1 MSWVTTA
8 TSPDRADQRTW
19 LPGFLLLGVI
29 WGSSFLFI
37 KVGVAE
43 LHPLYVTLGR
53 VLAGVLTLL
62 VVIVVTRD
70 RLPRDPRLW
79 LHLTVT
85 GVVGTAMPF
94 TLFGYGEERVSS
106 SLAGIWNATTALL
119 VLPLA
124 VYLFRTERM
133 TARRAVG
140 LLIGFAGVLVVLG
153 VWEGLGGAQFTGQLM
168 CIAAAACY
176 AIAIPYTKRFVSDRS
191 ESGISLAA
199 GQLITATVALA
210 IVAPLT
216 VGAPPPVND
225 LSLKAIASILTLG
238 AIGTGLAFV
247 LNMRNIKI
255 VGATTASMVTYL
267 IPVFAVVIGVLALDE
282 HITWHQPVGAL
293 IVLFGV
299 AVAQG
304 LIGPRK
310 RVQPAPVTPA
320 TELAVERA

>member
-1 MSWVTTA
+1 MTTA
-8 TSPDRADQRTW
+8 TSPDKADPRGW

-62 VVIVVTRD
+62 VVLLVTRD
-70 RLPRDPRLW
+70 RLPRDARLW

-133 TARRAVG
+133 TAHRAVG
-140 LLIGFAGVLVVLG
+140 LLIGFVGVLVVLG

-176 AIAIPYTKRFVSDRS
+176 AVAIPYTKRFISDRN

-199 GQLITATVALA
+199 GQLVTATVALA

-216 VGAPPPVND
+216 VGAPTPLTD
-225 LSLKAIASILTLG
+225 LSLKAIASIVTLG
-238 AIGTGLAFV
+238 AVGTGLAFV
-247 LNMRNIKI
+247 LNMRNIKL

-267 IPVFAVVIGVLALDE
+267 IPVFAVILGVLALDE
-282 HITWHQPVGAL
+282 HVTWHQPAGAL
-293 IVLFGV
+293 VVLVGV

-304 LIGPRK
+304 LFTNRK
-310 RVQPAPVTPA
+310 RPSPAPATPEAELVTD
-320 TELAVERA
+320 RA

>member
-1 MSWVTTA
+1 MNTA
-8 TSPDRADQRTW
+8 TTPDKADPRGW

-62 VVIVVTRD
+62 VVIAATRD
-70 RLPRDPRLW
+70 RLPRDLRLW
-79 LHLTVT
+79 GHLTVT

-133 TARRAVG
+133 TVNRAVG
-140 LLIGFAGVLVVLG
+140 LVIGFLGVLVVLG

-176 AIAIPYTKRFVSDRS
+176 AVAIPYTKRFISDS
-191 ESGISLAA
+191 GESGLALAA

-216 VGAPPPVND
+216 VGAPTPLGD
-225 LSLKAIASILTLG
+225 LSGKAIASILALG
-238 AIGTGLAFV
+238 AVGTGLAFV
-247 LNMRNIKI
+247 LNMRNIQI

-267 IPVFAVVIGVLALDE
+267 IPIFAVVLGVLALDE

-293 IVLFGV
+293 IVLVGV

-304 LIGPRK
+304 LIASRK
-310 RVQPAPVTPA
+310 RPRPAAVAPEA
-320 TELAVERA
+320 ELAAERA

>member
-1 MSWVTTA
+1 MTTA
-8 TSPDRADQRTW
+8 TAPDKADPRGW
-19 LPGFLLLGVI
+19 LPGFILLGVI

-37 KVGVAE
+37 KIGVAE

-53 VLAGVLTLL
+53 VLAGALTLL
-62 VVIVVTRD
+62 VVIGATRD
-70 RLPRDPRLW
+70 RLPRDLRLW
-79 LHLTVT
+79 GHLTVT

-133 TARRAVG
+133 TAHRAVG
-140 LLIGFAGVLVVLG
+140 LLIGFVGVLVVLG

-176 AIAIPYTKRFVSDRS
+176 ALAIPYTKRYISDRN
-191 ESGISLAA
+191 ESGLALAA
-199 GQLITATVALA
+199 GQLITATVTLA

-216 VGAPPPVND
+216 VGAPTPIGD
-225 LSLKAIASILTLG
+225 LSGKAIASILTLG
-238 AIGTGLAFV
+238 AVGTGLAFV
-247 LNMRNIKI
+247 LNMRNIKL

-267 IPVFAVVIGVLALDE
+267 IPVFAVILGVLALDE

-293 IVLFGV
+293 VVLVGV

-304 LIGPRK
+304 LIATRK
-310 RVQPAPVTPA
+310 RPEPAPLTPEA
-320 TELAVERA
+320 ELAVDRA

>member
-1 MSWVTTA
+1 VTTA
-8 TSPDRADQRTW
+8 TSPDKVDPRGW
-19 LPGFLLLGVI
+19 LPGFVLLGVI

-62 VVIVVTRD
+62 VVLLVTRD

-133 TARRAVG
+133 TAHRAAG
-140 LLIGFAGVLVVLG
+140 LLIGFVGVLVVLG

-176 AIAIPYTKRFVSDRS
+176 AVAIPYTKRLISDRQ

-199 GQLITATVALA
+199 GQLVTATVALA
-210 IVAPLT
+210 IVAPLA
-216 VGAPPPVND
+216 VGAPTPLGD
-225 LSLKAIASILTLG
+225 LSAKAIASILTLG
-238 AIGTGLAFV
+238 AVGTGLAFV
-247 LNMRNIKI
+247 LNMRNIKL

-267 IPVFAVVIGVLALDE
+267 IPVFAVILGVLALDE
-282 HITWHQPVGAL
+282 HVTWHQPVGAL
-293 IVLFGV
+293 VVLLGV

-304 LIGPRK
+304 LFRARK
-310 RVQPAPVTPA
+310 RPTPAPVSPG
-320 TELAVERA
+320 TELATDSA

>member
-1 MSWVTTA
+1 VTTA
-8 TSPDRADQRTW
+8 TAPDKADPRGW
-19 LPGFLLLGVI
+19 LPGFILLGVI

-53 VLAGVLTLL
+53 VLAGALTLL
-62 VVIVVTRD
+62 VVIAATRE
-70 RLPRDPRLW
+70 RLPRDLRLW
-79 LHLTVT
+79 GHLTVT

-133 TARRAVG
+133 TAHRAVG
-140 LLIGFAGVLVVLG
+140 LLIGFVGVLVVLG

-176 AIAIPYTKRFVSDRS
+176 ALAIPYTKRYISDRR
-191 ESGISLAA
+191 ESGLALAA
-199 GQLITATVALA
+199 GQLITATVTLA

-216 VGAPPPVND
+216 VGAPTPIGD
-225 LSLKAIASILTLG
+225 LSGKAIASILTLG

-267 IPVFAVVIGVLALDE
+267 IPVFAVILGVLALDE

-293 IVLFGV
+293 VVLVGV

-304 LIGPRK
+304 LIANRRRPK
-310 RVQPAPVTPA
+310 PAPITPEA
-320 TELAVERA
+320 ELAVDRA

>member
-1 MSWVTTA
+1 VTTA
-8 TSPDRADQRTW
+8 TRPDKAAPRAW
-19 LPGFLLLGVI
+19 LPGFVLLGVI

-53 VLAGVLTLL
+53 VLAGVLALL
-62 VVIVVTRD
+62 AVLAATRD
-70 RLPRDPRLW
+70 RLPRDLRLW
-79 LHLTVT
+79 AHLTVT
-85 GVVGTAMPF
+85 GIVGTALPF

-106 SLAGIWNATTALL
+106 SLAGIWNAATALL

-133 TARRAVG
+133 TAHRAVG
-140 LLIGFAGVLVVLG
+140 LLIGFVGVLVVLG
-153 VWEGLGGAQFTGQLM
+153 VWAGLGGAQFTGQLM

-176 AIAIPYTKRFVSDRS
+176 AVAIPYTRRFVSQRR
-191 ESGISLAA
+191 ESGIALAA
-199 GQLITATVALA
+199 GQLVTATVALA

-216 VGAPPPVND
+216 AGAPTPITD
-225 LSLKAIASILTLG
+225 LSLKAVASILTLG
-238 AIGTGLAFV
+238 AVGTGLAFV
-247 LNMRNIKI
+247 LNMRNIKL

-267 IPVFAVVIGVLALDE
+267 IPVFAVVLGVLALDE

-293 IVLFGV
+293 IVLLGV

-304 LIGPRK
+304 LVPTRK
-310 RVQPAPVTPA
+310 RPSPAPAVPDAELA
-320 TELAVERA
+320 TERA

>member
-1 MSWVTTA
+1 MTA
-8 TSPDRADQRTW
+8 PTPDKADPRGW

-62 VVIVVTRD
+62 VVIVATRD
-70 RLPRDPRLW
+70 RLPRDLRLW
-79 LHLTVT
+79 GHLTVT

-133 TARRAVG
+133 TAHRAAG
-140 LLIGFAGVLVVLG
+140 LLIGFVGVLVVLG

-176 AIAIPYTKRFVSDRS
+176 ALAIPYTKRYISDRN
-191 ESGISLAA
+191 ESGLALAA
-199 GQLITATVALA
+199 GQLITATVTLA

-216 VGAPPPVND
+216 VGAPTPLGD
-225 LSLKAIASILTLG
+225 LSGKAIASILTLG
-238 AIGTGLAFV
+238 AVGTGLAFV
-247 LNMRNIKI
+247 LNMRNIKLA
-255 VGATTASMVTYL
+255 GATTASMVTYL
-267 IPVFAVVIGVLALDE
+267 IPVFAVVLGVLALNE

-293 IVLFGV
+293 VVLIGV

-304 LIGPRK
+304 LIGTRK
-310 RVQPAPVTPA
+310 RPKPAPVTPEA
-320 TELAVERA
+320 ELAVERA

>member
-1 MSWVTTA
+1 VTTA
-8 TSPDRADQRTW
+8 TAPDKADPRGW
-19 LPGFLLLGVI
+19 LPGFILLGVI

-37 KVGVAE
+37 KIGVAE

-53 VLAGVLTLL
+53 VLAGALTLL
-62 VVIVVTRD
+62 VVIGATRD
-70 RLPRDPRLW
+70 RLPRDLRLW
-79 LHLTVT
+79 GHLTVT

-133 TARRAVG
+133 TAHRAVG
-140 LLIGFAGVLVVLG
+140 LLIGFVGVLVVLG

-176 AIAIPYTKRFVSDRS
+176 ALAIPYTKRYISDRN
-191 ESGISLAA
+191 ESGLALAA
-199 GQLITATVALA
+199 GQLITATVTLF

-216 VGAPPPVND
+216 VGAPTPIGD
-225 LSLKAIASILTLG
+225 LSGKAIASILALG
-238 AIGTGLAFV
+238 AVGTGLAFV
-247 LNMRNIKI
+247 LNMRNIKL

-267 IPVFAVVIGVLALDE
+267 IPVFAVILGVLALDE

-293 IVLFGV
+293 VVLVGV

-304 LIGPRK
+304 LIATRK
-310 RVQPAPVTPA
+310 RPEPAPLTPEA
-320 TELAVERA
+320 ELAVDRA

>member
-1 MSWVTTA
+1 M
-8 TSPDRADQRTW
+8 
-19 LPGFLLLGVI
+19 I

-62 VVIVVTRD
+62 AVLLVTRD

-79 LHLTVT
+79 LHLSVT
-85 GVVGTAMPF
+85 GVIGTAMPF

-133 TARRAVG
+133 TARRAAG
-140 LLIGFAGVLVVLG
+140 LLIGFVGVLVVLG

-176 AIAIPYTKRFVSDRS
+176 AVAIPYTKRFISDRR

-199 GQLITATVALA
+199 GQLVTATIALA
-210 IVAPLT
+210 IVAPLA
-216 VGAPPPVND
+216 VGAPTPLTD
-225 LSLKAIASILTLG
+225 LSFKAIASILALG

-247 LNMRNIKI
+247 LNMRNIKL

-267 IPVFAVVIGVLALDE
+267 IPVFAVILGVLALDE
-282 HITWHQPVGAL
+282 HVTWHQPVGAL
-293 IVLFGV
+293 VVLVGV

-304 LIGPRK
+304 LFTRRK
-310 RVQPAPVTPA
+310 PAKPAPSVPES
-320 TELAVERA
+320 ELAPDPA